1 VLLGTAQ
8 VAVLD
13 GPHAPR
19 TRSEGR
25 RVPSRHFD
33 AHPRQPPT
41 PAVAVLREPL
51 DRARARPFD
60 RSTLGGSSPVQ
71 RGRRGRRV
79 APRRRERRDAGERK
93 KARITPPSND
103 VGGSSM
109 RPGSAAGSP
118 WQSAVGDRTRS
129 TAGSLLLEAGQ
140 DLPPVSEASRRPR
153 RSAPTK
159 APPRRKRRARG
170 ERRADGHPRSDG
182 RATRRLRALA
192 SHRDRCRQSDPPG
205 AVFFQLALAAP
216 GSRLP
221 LWPKPFERAAP
232 KPSPA
237 PGSRDR
243 GAIVR
248 DRAEWRRR
256 QSSSPRMS
264 AR

>member
-192 SHRDRCRQSDPPG
+192 LTEIDADRAIHRAPYSFSLRSLPPG
-205 AVFFQLALAAP
+205 VDSRSGLSPSNAQRRNPRQRREVAIAVQ
-216 GSRLP
+216 
-221 LWPKPFERAAP
+221 
-232 KPSPA
+232 
-237 PGSRDR
+237 
-243 GAIVR
+243 
-248 DRAEWRRR
+248 
-256 QSSSPRMS
+256 
-264 AR
+264 